1 MNAIRVWHPACAS
14 PMQSTPKL
22 PVVNLADY
30 PSYAAALAHNIGDE
44 GLLLFE
50 HDISAD
56 VNFAKRAWKLVG
68 TAKHAWRTKFR
79 RQRVFSF
86 TYPLYPK
93 STGLPEPVFA
103 HRINGEFATKRVRY
117 SVLADACGFGCVY
130 LPPSTAEI
138 FSAGIGPEWD
148 YPALD
153 TTFCRY
159 WRQTGGTIVVLPE
172 DVKHCHQ

>member
-1 MNAIRVWHPACAS
+1 MNSIRVWHPACKS

-56 VNFAKRAWKLVG
+56 VNFAKRAWKFVHG
-68 TAKHAWRTKFR
+68 MVSVASW
-79 RQRVFSF
+79 
-86 TYPLYPK
+86 TYKLYPK
-93 STGLPEPVFA
+93 STGLPESVYA
-103 HRINGEFATKRVRY
+103 HRTDGKFATAHPDEMIY
-117 SVLADACGFGCVY
+117 ADACGFGCVY
-130 LPPSTAEI
+130 LPPSSRAI
-138 FSAGIGPEWD
+138 FSDGIGPEWD

-153 TTFCRY
+153 TTFCRH
-159 WRQTGGTIVVLPE
+159 WRKWGNAIIIIQE
-172 DVKHCHQ
+172 EVKHCHQ